1 MKIFSDVV
9 EEVKELTLDEKEDLM
24 NMLKNII
31 IEERRSD
38 ILQNYEDSK
47 QETRQFTNNM
57 SDLRKRLTAQ

>member
-9 EEVKELTLDEKEDLM
+9 EEVKELTLGEKEDLM

-31 IEERRSD
+31 IDERRIN

-47 QETRQFTNNM
+47 QETRHFTNDTN
-57 SDLRKRLTAQ
+57 DLRKRLMA

>member
-31 IEERRSD
+31 IEERRND

-47 QETRQFTNNM
+47 QETRQFTNNI
-57 SDLRKRLTAQ
+57 SDLRKRLMA

>member
-9 EEVKELTLDEKEDLM
+9 EEVKKLTLHEKEDLM

-31 IEERRSD
+31 IEERRNE

-47 QETRQFTNNM
+47 QELRQFTNNM
-57 SDLRKRLTAQ
+57 SDLRKRLMA

>member
-57 SDLRKRLTAQ
+57 SDLRKRLMA

>member
-31 IEERRSD
+31 IEERRND

-47 QETRQFTNNM
+47 QETRRFTNNM
-57 SDLRKRLTAQ
+57 SDLRKRLMA

>member
-31 IEERRSD
+31 IEERRNE

-57 SDLRKRLTAQ
+57 SDLRKRLMA

>member
-31 IEERRSD
+31 IEERRND
-38 ILQNYEDSK
+38 ILQNYEESK

-57 SDLRKRLTAQ
+57 SDLRKRLTA

>member
-31 IEERRSD
+31 IEERRND

-57 SDLRKRLTAQ
+57 SDLRKRLMA

>member
-9 EEVKELTLDEKEDLM
+9 EEVKELTLEEKEDLM

-31 IEERRSD
+31 IEERRND

-57 SDLRKRLTAQ
+57 SDLRKRLTV

>member
-31 IEERRSD
+31 IEERRDD

-57 SDLRKRLTAQ
+57 SDLRKRLTA

>member
-9 EEVKELTLDEKEDLM
+9 EEVKELTLEEKEDLM

-31 IEERRSD
+31 IEERRND

-47 QETRQFTNNM
+47 QEARQFTNNM
-57 SDLRKRLTAQ
+57 SDLRKRLTA

>member
-24 NMLKNII
+24 NILKNII
-31 IEERRSD
+31 IEERRND

-57 SDLRKRLTAQ
+57 SDLRKRLMA

>member
-9 EEVKELTLDEKEDLM
+9 EEVKELTLDEKQDLM

-57 SDLRKRLTAQ
+57 SDLRKRLMA

>member
-57 SDLRKRLTAQ
+57 SDLRKRLTA

>member
-31 IEERRSD
+31 IEERRGD
-38 ILQNYEDSK
+38 ILRNYENSK

-57 SDLRKRLTAQ
+57 SDLRKRLTA

>member
-24 NMLKNII
+24 NMLQNII
-31 IEERRSD
+31 IEERRND

-47 QETRQFTNNM
+47 QETRRFTNNM
-57 SDLRKRLTAQ
+57 SDLRKRLMA

>member
-38 ILQNYEDSK
+38 ILQNHEDSK

-57 SDLRKRLTAQ
+57 SDLRKRLMA

>member
-9 EEVKELTLDEKEDLM
+9 EEVKDLTLDEKEDLM

-57 SDLRKRLTAQ
+57 SDLRKRLMT

>member
-1 MKIFSDVV
+1 MKIFSGVV
-9 EEVKELTLDEKEDLM
+9 EEVKELTLDVKEDLM

-47 QETRQFTNNM
+47 KETRQFTNNM
-57 SDLRKRLTAQ
+57 SDLRKRLTA

>member
-31 IEERRSD
+31 IEERRDD

-57 SDLRKRLTAQ
+57 NDLRKRLTA

>member
-38 ILQNYEDSK
+38 ILQNYENSK

-57 SDLRKRLTAQ
+57 SDLRKRLTA

>member
-9 EEVKELTLDEKEDLM
+9 EEVKELSLDEKEDLM

-31 IEERRSD
+31 IEERRND
-38 ILQNYEDSK
+38 IIQNYEVSK

-57 SDLRKRLTAQ
+57 SDLRKRLMA

>member
-31 IEERRSD
+31 IEERRND

-47 QETRQFTNNM
+47 QENRQFTNNM
-57 SDLRKRLTAQ
+57 SDLRERLMI

>member
-47 QETRQFTNNM
+47 QETRQFTHNM
-57 SDLRKRLTAQ
+57 TDLRKRLTA

>member
-1 MKIFSDVV
+1 MKIFSGVV
-9 EEVKELTLDEKEDLM
+9 EEVKELTLDVKEDLM

-57 SDLRKRLTAQ
+57 SDLRKRLTA

>member
-31 IEERRSD
+31 IEERRND
-38 ILQNYEDSK
+38 ILQNYEVSK
-47 QETRQFTNNM
+47 SETRQFTGNLK
-57 SDLRKRLTAQ
+57 DLRKRLTA

>member
-31 IEERRSD
+31 VEERRSD
-38 ILQNYEDSK
+38 ILQNHEDSK
-47 QETRQFTNNM
+47 QGTRQFTNNM
-57 SDLRKRLTAQ
+57 SDLRKRLMA

>member
-31 IEERRSD
+31 IEERRND

-57 SDLRKRLTAQ
+57 SDLRKRLTA

>member
-31 IEERRSD
+31 IEERRND
-38 ILQNYEDSK
+38 IFQNYEDSK
-47 QETRQFTNNM
+47 QDTRQFTNNM
-57 SDLRKRLTAQ
+57 NDLRKRLMA

>member
-31 IEERRSD
+31 IEERRDD

-57 SDLRKRLTAQ
+57 SDLRKRLMA

>member
-31 IEERRSD
+31 IEERRND

-47 QETRQFTNNM
+47 QENRQFTNNM
-57 SDLRKRLTAQ
+57 SDLRKRLMV

>member
-31 IEERRSD
+31 IEERRND

-47 QETRQFTNNM
+47 QETRQFINNM
-57 SDLRKRLTAQ
+57 SDLRKRLMA

>member
-31 IEERRSD
+31 IEERRND

-57 SDLRKRLTAQ
+57 SDLRKRMTA